1 MLCNATCERTFQ
13 GRYGRLEEAER
24 VVRVGGPAPLPRRK
38 ALVLAE
44 SKSLHGARDKDGALW
59 PLRRHFGDT
68 GLVVL
73 RHFGDTGLVV
83 LCARAL
89 VVVGR
94 LACA

>member
-44 SKSLHGARDKDGALW
+44 GKSLHGARDKDGAVW
-59 PLRRHFGDT
+59 PLRRHFGDI
-68 GLVVL
+68 GLVE
-73 RHFGDTGLVV
+73 

-94 LACA
+94 LSCA

>member
-44 SKSLHGARDKDGALW
+44 GKSLHGARDKDGAVW
-59 PLRRHFGDT
+59 PLRRHFGDM
-68 GLVVL
+68 GLVE
-73 RHFGDTGLVV
+73 